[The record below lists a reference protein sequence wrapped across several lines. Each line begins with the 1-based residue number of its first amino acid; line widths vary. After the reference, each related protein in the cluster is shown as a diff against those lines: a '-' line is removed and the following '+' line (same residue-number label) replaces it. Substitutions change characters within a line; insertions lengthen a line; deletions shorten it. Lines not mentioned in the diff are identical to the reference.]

1 MTLSPSPLQLHPWSW
16 SDALPAGP
24 RRLEQSVS
32 LLRLEGPD
40 TRRFL
45 HGQSSQDLVLAP
57 AGAWRRTCCISP
69 TGRLRALAE
78 VLVDGSGAWL
88 LITAGDAAAVRTALD
103 RVLFPAD
110 AVKLGP
116 LQEAL
121 WLEPVGPDRPVAA
134 SPQATWEPLEAGEG
148 WRLGPATVVPAG
160 FAVPADLAALAPL
173 PEPERQMRRIALG
186 LPAAAAEI
194 NEETNP
200 FELGLADRVSLA
212 KGCYVGQETLA
223 RLATYDGV
231 KQQLRRWFTPAS
243 PGSEK
248 AAPRPGSTLR
258 DVEGQRAGQVTS
270 ALALPGGEGW
280 IGLAL
285 VRRAALEQEQL
296 LCATNGADAA
306 GGDATGADATA
317 GAEAPAAGAL
327 QLQLSRPELFVAPPV
342 GAGGG

>member
-1 MTLSPSPLQLHPWSW
+1 MSSSPPLLPPWTW

-24 RRLEQSVS
+24 RLLEQPVS

-40 TRRFL
+40 TLRFL

-57 AGAWRRTCCISP
+57 PGAWRRTCCISP
-69 TGRLRALAE
+69 TARLRALAE
-78 VLVDGSGAWL
+78 VLVDGGGAWL

-110 AVKLGP
+110 AVQLGP
-116 LQEAL
+116 LQEAR
-121 WLEPVGPDRPVAA
+121 WLEPVGPDLPIPAAA
-134 SPQATWEPLEAGEG
+134 SATWEPLEGGQG
-148 WRLGPATVVPAG
+148 WRLGPVVVVPAG
-160 FAVPADLAALAPL
+160 APVPADLAALAPL
-173 PEPERQMRRIALG
+173 PEPDRQRRRIALG
-186 LPAAAAEI
+186 LPAAGAEI
-194 NEETNP
+194 NGETNP
-200 FELGLADRVSLA
+200 FELGLADRVSLG

-243 PGSEK
+243 PGPGG
-248 AAPRPGSTLR
+248 AAPGPGSTLR
-258 DVEGQRAGQVTS
+258 DREGQRAGVVTS

-296 LCATNGADAA
+296 LCAADAA
-306 GGDATGADATA
+306 DAAA
-317 GAEAPAAGAL
+317 GAEAPDAGGL
-327 QLQLSRPELFVAPPV
+327 LLRMSRPELFVAPPV

>member
-1 MTLSPSPLQLHPWSW
+1 MTLSSSPPLPHPWSW

-40 TRRFL
+40 ALRFL

-121 WLEPVGPDRPVAA
+121 WLEPVGPDRPIAA
-134 SPQATWEPLEAGEG
+134 SPQATWEPLETGEG
-148 WRLGPATVVPAG
+148 WRLGLVTVVPAG
-160 FAVPADLAALAPL
+160 SAVPADLAALAPL

-186 LPAAAAEI
+186 LPAAGAEI
-194 NEETNP
+194 KEETNP

-243 PGSEK
+243 PGSG
-248 AAPRPGSTLR
+248 AGAPGPGSTLR
-258 DVEGQRAGQVTS
+258 DAEGQRAGQVTS
-270 ALALPGGEGW
+270 ALALPGGDGW

-285 VRRAALEQEQL
+285 VRRAALDQEQL
-296 LCATNGADAA
+296 LCAVDAADAA
-306 GGDATGADATA
+306 A
-317 GAEAPAAGAL
+317 GEEAPGAGGL

>member
-1 MTLSPSPLQLHPWSW
+1 
-16 SDALPAGP
+16 
-24 RRLEQSVS
+24 
-32 LLRLEGPD
+32 
-40 TRRFL
+40 
-45 HGQSSQDLVLAP
+45 
-57 AGAWRRTCCISP
+57 
-69 TGRLRALAE
+69 
-78 VLVDGSGAWL
+78 VDGSGAWL

-121 WLEPVGPDRPVAA
+121 WLEPVGPDRPDAA
-134 SPQATWEPLEAGEG
+134 APPASWEPLPAGEG
-148 WRLGPATVVPAG
+148 WRLGLVTVVPAG
-160 FAVPADLAALAPL
+160 APVPADLAALAAL
-173 PEPERQMRRIALG
+173 SEPERQMRRIALG
-186 LPAAAAEI
+186 LPAAGAEI

-200 FELGLADRVSLA
+200 FELGLADRVSLS

-243 PGSEK
+243 PGSG
-248 AAPRPGSTLR
+248 AGSPGPGSTLR
-258 DVEGQRAGQVTS
+258 DAEGQRAGLVTS
-270 ALALPGGEGW
+270 AMALPGGEGW

-296 LCATNGADAA
+296 LCAADAA
-306 GGDATGADATA
+306 DIAG
-317 GAEAPAAGAL
+317 GAEAPGAGGL
-327 QLQLSRPELFVAPPV
+327 QLRLSRPEIFVAPPV

>member
-1 MTLSPSPLQLHPWSW
+1 MSSSSPSPLVPPSWSW
-16 SDALPAGP
+16 SEVLPAGP
-24 RRLEQSVS
+24 CRLEQSVG

-40 TRRFL
+40 TLRFL
-45 HGQSSQDLVLAP
+45 HGQTSQDLVQAP
-57 AGAWRRTCCISP
+57 PGAWRRTCCISP
-69 TGRLRALAE
+69 TARLRALAE
-78 VLVDGSGAWL
+78 VLVDGGGAWL

-110 AVKLGP
+110 AVQIGP
-116 LQEAL
+116 LQEGL
-121 WLEPVGPDRPVAA
+121 WLEPVGPDLPIPAA
-134 SPQATWEPLEAGEG
+134 AFATWEPLEGAQG
-148 WRLGPATVVPAG
+148 WRLGPVAVVPAG
-160 FAVPADLAALAPL
+160 VSVPADLAALAPL
-173 PEPERQMRRIALG
+173 PEPERQRRRIALG
-186 LPAAAAEI
+186 LPAAGAEI

-200 FELGLADRVSLA
+200 FELGLADRVSLG

-243 PGSEK
+243 PGPE
-248 AAPRPGSTLR
+248 AVGPGPGSTLR
-258 DVEGQRAGQVTS
+258 DGEGQRAGVVTS

-296 LCATNGADAA
+296 LCAVDAADAPGGEAPGA
-306 GGDATGADATA
+306 GG
-317 GAEAPAAGAL
+317 L
-327 QLQLSRPELFVAPPV
+327 LLQLSRPELFVAPPV

>member
-1 MTLSPSPLQLHPWSW
+1 
-16 SDALPAGP
+16 
-24 RRLEQSVS
+24 
-32 LLRLEGPD
+32 
-40 TRRFL
+40 
-45 HGQSSQDLVLAP
+45 
-57 AGAWRRTCCISP
+57 
-69 TGRLRALAE
+69 

-121 WLEPVGPDRPVAA
+121 WLEPVGPERPEAA

-160 FAVPADLAALAPL
+160 AVVPADLAALAPL
-173 PEPERQMRRIALG
+173 PEPERQMRRITLG
-186 LPAAAAEI
+186 LPAAGAEI

-243 PGSEK
+243 PGSG
-248 AAPRPGSTLR
+248 AGAPRPGNTLR
-258 DVEGQRAGQVTS
+258 DAEGQRAGQVTS

-296 LCATNGADAA
+296 LCATNGADADSA
-306 GGDATGADATA
+306 DATGADATA

>member
-1 MTLSPSPLQLHPWSW
+1 MSSSASTPVPHSWSW

-24 RRLEQSVS
+24 CLLEQSVG

-40 TRRFL
+40 TLRFL

-57 AGAWRRTCCISP
+57 PGAWRRTCCISP
-69 TGRLRALAE
+69 TARLRALAE
-78 VLVDGSGAWL
+78 VLVDGGGAWL

-121 WLEPVGPDRPVAA
+121 WLEPLGPDRPISTAA
-134 SPQATWEPLEAGEG
+134 SATWEPLEGGQG
-148 WRLGPATVVPAG
+148 WRLGPVTVVPAG
-160 FAVPADLAALAPL
+160 APVPADLAALAPL
-173 PEPERQMRRIALG
+173 PEPERQRRRIALG
-186 LPAAAAEI
+186 LPAAGAEI

-200 FELGLADRVSLA
+200 FELGLADRVSLG

-243 PGSEK
+243 PGPE
-248 AAPRPGSTLR
+248 AVAPGPGSTLR
-258 DVEGQRAGQVTS
+258 DCEGQRAGGVTS
-270 ALALPGGEGW
+270 AVALPGGDGW

-296 LCATNGADAA
+296 LCATNGADADSA
-306 GGDATGADATA
+306 DATGAEATG